1 MTVSPTY
8 VPDLVNACLDLLI
21 DKESGIWHLTN
32 GEAMSWAELARRA
45 CAAAGIDPAGLE
57 ERPSA
62 ELGMTAPRP
71 LNSALTSERGLILPS
86 FGDALARYLR
96 ERELGQERAG
106 KEETAHY
113 AS

>member
-8 VPDLVNACLDLLI
+8 VPDLVNACLDLMI

-32 GEAMSWAELARRA
+32 GAAMSWADLARRA

-57 ERPSA
+57 ERPAA
-62 ELGMTAPRP
+62 ELGMSAARP
-71 LNSALTSERGLILPS
+71 LNSALSSERGLILPS
-86 FGDALARYLR
+86 FDDALGRYLR
-96 ERELGQERAG
+96 EREVGVERAG
-106 KEETAHY
+106 KEGAAHY